1 MRITPLALALA
12 LASGSASAF
21 STNANNNNNKVEL
34 SSTTFANAN
43 RRAVLSSIFT
53 TVTTATTAGIL
64 SSPQSAYA
72 GLLDE
77 YGADPN
83 TDKQQSPSKKEK
95 VVQARDKGK
104 PESNLEPNL
113 RSNYYYPTNKVR
125 YLPRIKKCSDAI
137 PGVAVAIGNEDW
149 DAVRNFATVVADDTV
164 LPMKLY
170 VSSLTGGG
178 TNVKVGFAKNMMSA
192 AKTFEKNQALLLKA
206 VDKKD
211 GGKSSAA
218 LEAMAEAMLEYRTEG
233 RLLGPDGGGD
243 IPSVDE
249 IRRSTKRFRG
259 EAFEAKSE
267 YKVSPLYIHTL

>member
-12 LASGSASAF
+12 LVSGSATAF
-21 STNANNNNNKVEL
+21 STNANNNNKVEL
-34 SSTTFANAN
+34 SSTSVVANAN
-43 RRAVLSSIFT
+43 RRAVLTSIFT
-53 TVTTATTAGIL
+53 TVTTATTAAGIL
-64 SSPQSAYA
+64 SSSPQSAYA

-83 TDKQQSPSKKEK
+83 TDKQQPSSSKKEK
-95 VVQARDKGK
+95 VQARDKGK

-137 PGVAVAIGNEDW
+137 PAVAVAIGNEDW
-149 DAVRNFATVVADDTV
+149 DAVRDFATVVADDTI

-267 YKVSPLYIHTL
+267 